1 MRLDEWEALLEV
13 KRSPMPTK
21 DSYQINGN
29 TLSELTASLT
39 FILARITD
47 RLDKM
52 EGVRD
57 VSDPVYND
65 VAVGGDITVKDK
77 DSNVIHSLE

>member
-1 MRLDEWEALLEV
+1 
-13 KRSPMPTK
+13 MPSK
-21 DSYQINGN
+21 DVYQVSASS
-29 TLSELTASLT
+29 LPELVTMLN
-39 FILARITD
+39 FILTRLTD

>member
-1 MRLDEWEALLEV
+1 
-13 KRSPMPTK
+13 
-21 DSYQINGN
+21 
-29 TLSELTASLT
+29 
-39 FILARITD
+39 
-47 RLDKM
+47 M